1 MLDLIE
7 STLIQELPWVV
18 SCLLLWSLF
27 GYSSI
32 LNYADDTVIAGKI
45 TNIMDHKYIAQV
57 KKFVEW
63 GKVNYLTLNVKKIRK
78 AIVDFRINKLYE
90 RNVTKHFTLHL

>member
-1 MLDLIE
+1 M
-7 STLIQELPWVV
+7 

-63 GKVNYLTLNVKKIRK
+63 GKVNYLTLNVKKTK
-78 AIVDFRINKLYE
+78 EMMVDFRTNNLYVLDFITIDNGVESFIINDY
-90 RNVTKHFTLHL
+90 